1 MHDVPQLQIKVL
13 VRFSYPAENGF
24 KGSDQDPKAHR
35 AALYHADRLNWRLHS
50 FEKLCLHSLLRQAE
64 VAFDVGVL
72 VGCDLPE
79 PVHRALSG
87 LLRPHPNMHLISL
100 PPMAHYTA
108 ISRAFARLPDRPGVS
123 PTVTVRL
130 DDDDALHRQTLARLA
145 QLAQGLVVLRDPHVP
160 IAIGFNRGYFVS
172 LGQPG
177 QAVEVVERT
186 PLGIGLAL
194 VAPLGQSIN
203 IFRRNHRWLG
213 QFFDL
218 YTDTQFPAWVRTVHP
233 GNDSAAVR
241 SGVTLETPPQTIAK
255 HLLQGF
261 DLRLEDLEA
270 MKAPIP

>member
-1 MHDVPQLQIKVL
+1 MQDAPHLQIKLL

-24 KGSDQDPKAHR
+24 QKSAEDPR
-35 AALYHADRLNWRLHS
+35 TRLTELYDTERLNRRLRL
-50 FEKLCLHSLLRQAE
+50 FETLCLHSLLRQGD
-64 VAFDVGVL
+64 VAFQAGVL
-72 VGCDLPE
+72 IGRDLPD
-79 PVHRALSG
+79 PVRRALSD
-87 LLRPHPNMHLISL
+87 LLRPYPNIHLIAL

-108 ISRAFARLPDRPGVS
+108 VSRAFARLPDHPDAS
-123 PTVTVRL
+123 HTVTVRL
-130 DDDDALHRQTLARLA
+130 DDDDALNRQTLARLA
-145 QLAQGLVVLRDPHVP
+145 HLAQGLVALRDRQVP
-160 IAIGFNRGYFVS
+160 LAIGFNRGFFVS

-194 VAPLGQSIN
+194 VAPVGQAVN

-241 SGVTLETPPQTIAK
+241 SGVTLETPPQTIAE
-255 HLLQGF
+255 HLRQGF

-270 MKAPIP
+270 MKDPMP

>member
-24 KGSDQDPKAHR
+24 QVSEQDPKVRR

-50 FEKLCLHSLLRQAE
+50 FQKLCLHSLLRQTGP
-64 VAFDVGVL
+64 AFEVGVL
-72 VGCDLPE
+72 IGRDLPE
-79 PVHRALSG
+79 PVHRALSD
-87 LLRPHPNMHLISL
+87 LLRPHANMHLIAL

-108 ISRAFARLPDRPGVS
+108 ISRAFARLPDRPGAS
-123 PTVTVRL
+123 HTVTVRL
-130 DDDDALHRQTLARLA
+130 DDDDALHGQTLARLA
-145 QLAQGLVVLRDPHVP
+145 YMAQGLVALRDPQVP
-160 IAIGFNRGYFVS
+160 LAIGFNRGFFVS

-177 QAVEVVERT
+177 KAVEVVERT

-194 VAPLGQSIN
+194 VAPVGQAVN

-241 SGVTLETPPQTIAK
+241 SGVTLDTPQQTIAD
-255 HLLQGF
+255 HLQKGF
-261 DLRLEDLEA
+261 GLALDDLEA